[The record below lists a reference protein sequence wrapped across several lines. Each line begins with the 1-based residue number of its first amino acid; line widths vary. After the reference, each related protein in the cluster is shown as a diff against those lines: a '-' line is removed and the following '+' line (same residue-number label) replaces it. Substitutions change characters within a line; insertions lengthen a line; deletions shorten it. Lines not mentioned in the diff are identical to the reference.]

1 MLAIQMTAIGT
12 ADVLQAVTI
21 ENPNPSTGQIK
32 VQIRAAGVNPV
43 DTKLRSRGMIFPDA
57 LPAIPGCDG
66 AGVVTECGQGVS
78 RFKPGDEV
86 WFCNGGLGREPG
98 NYAEFAVVAE
108 QVARFKPAS
117 LSFHEAAAAPLVLIT
132 AWEALFDHAR
142 LQAGQTVLIHA
153 AAGGVGHVAIQLAKH
168 TGARV
173 IATLGNTE
181 NERFIRQLGADEIIN
196 YKQQDFAAETLR
208 LTNNFGADVVLDCV
222 GGDTFRRSISAT
234 ACYGKLVTLLDPG
247 SDMNWKEA
255 RERNLNIGFVLMLTP
270 MVRDLPAARL
280 HQGDILDQCARLCDA
295 GKLKIH
301 VSKAF
306 PLRDAAEAHRL
317 IEGGHVCGKVV
328 LMS

>member
-1 MLAIQMTAIGT
+1 MLAIQMTAIGA
-12 ADVLQAVTI
+12 ADVLQAANL
-21 ENPNPSTGQIK
+21 ENPNPSAGQIK
-32 VQIRAAGVNPV
+32 VQIKAAGVNPV

-66 AGVVTECGQGVS
+66 AGVVTECGHGVS
-78 RFKPGDEV
+78 RFKPGDAV

-98 NYAEFAVVAE
+98 NYAEFALVDE
-108 QVARFKPAS
+108 QVARIKPAS

-142 LQAGQTVLIHA
+142 LQTGQTVLIHA

-168 TGARV
+168 IGARV

-196 YKQQDFAAETLR
+196 YTQKDFAAETLR
-208 LTNNFGADVVLDCV
+208 LTNNLGADVVLDCV

-234 ACYGKLVTLLDPG
+234 ACYGCLVTLLDPG
-247 SDMNWKEA
+247 TDMNWKEA

-301 VSKAF
+301 VSKIF
-306 PLRDAAEAHRL
+306 SLRDAAAAHRL
-317 IEGGHVCGKVV
+317 IEEGHVCGKIV
-328 LMS
+328 LMP